1 MANVP
6 PVRRINA
13 IIAQPKHTVWHR
25 FQRLLRLR
33 LVIPVLR
40 ATEAADYTARGV
52 FVGILVALTPTVGL
66 QMFIVAVIWALVRF
80 LRPSWDFNVVVGMLW
95 PWLTNVFT
103 APPIYYAFLVTGQ
116 AMLGRWGEASGYA
129 LFQDRMVKL
138 METDATFIG
147 SLLIYV
153 VGIFDAWG
161 MPMMI
166 GCIPWAIVGAFLG
179 YWWSLR
185 LIHRFQNRRRLHNSP

>member
-1 MANVP
+1 M
-6 PVRRINA
+6 
-13 IIAQPKHTVWHR
+13 
-25 FQRLLRLR
+25 RLR

-40 ATEAADYTARGV
+40 STEAADYTARGV

-66 QMFIVAVIWALVRF
+66 QMVIVAGIWALVRF
-80 LRPSWDFNVVVGMLW
+80 LHPSWDFNLVVGMIW
-95 PWLTNVFT
+95 TWLTNVFT

-116 AMLGRWGEASGYA
+116 IMLGRWGETSGYA
-129 LFQDRMVKL
+129 LFQDRLVKL
-138 METDATFIG
+138 MQTDATFME

-166 GCIPWAIVGAFLG
+166 GCLPWAIVGAFLG

-185 LIHRFQNRRRLHNSP
+185 LIHRFQNRRQLHNNT